1 MLVGK
6 VGAKITS
13 VKPGSP
19 LRSVASEGDI
29 ILAVNGKIVHRIEDI
44 TQNCI
49 RKLVILKSVLN
60 VNSKRT

>member
-19 LRSVASEGDI
+19 LRSVASEDI